1 MTPQK
6 APNPNANY
14 TYLDYC
20 TWDDDVRRE
29 LIFGEMYVM
38 EAPSVYHQGVSGRIY
53 RQLASFL
60 DDKPQEVYYAP
71 LDVRLFGEGDNDK
84 TVVQPDICV
93 YCDLSKLDGKGGNG
107 APDMIVEVLSP
118 STINH
123 DTLKKFDAYLR
134 AGVREYWIADPM
146 NKILLTSILQDRQ
159 YITKTYTE
167 NEIAPVHVLEGC
179 EINLAKVFSTHN
191 PTP

>member
-1 MTPQK
+1 METQK
-6 APNPNANY
+6 APNQNTNY

-20 TWDDDVRRE
+20 SWDDNVRRE
-29 LIFGEMYVM
+29 LFFGEMYVM
-38 EAPSVYHQGVSGRIY
+38 EAPTRYHQGVSGKIY
-53 RQLASFL
+53 LQLANFL
-60 DDKPQEVYYAP
+60 HDKPQKIYYAP
-71 LDVRLFGEGDNDK
+71 FDVRLFGKGDKDT

-93 YCDLSKLDGKGGNG
+93 YCDLSKLDDKGGNG

-146 NKILLTSILQDRQ
+146 NKIMLTSVLQDRQ

-167 NEIAPVHVLEGC
+167 DETAPVHVLEGC
-179 EINLAKVFSTHN
+179 VINLADVFRDD
-191 PTP
+191 